1 MFSRNTK
8 CFVKLIYK
16 TKTHKYWMQFNS
28 SLIVLNDKICIIQY
42 YMASFP
48 LTAYE

>member
-16 TKTHKYWMQFNS
+16 TKTCKNCMQFNS
-28 SLIVLNDKICIIQY
+28 SLIQLDDKICIIQY
-42 YMASFP
+42 YMAFFP
-48 LTAYE
+48 PNRI